1 MTSFFGV
8 IQIAVIATCAALSQN
23 ALCADDV
30 GLNELNAA
38 QSAYDHGIEVA
49 RTDPEAA
56 QKYFIEA
63 ANGFE
68 KVVNGGVTNGQL
80 FYNLG
85 NAQVQSKQIGSGI
98 GSYLQAQRIM
108 PGDSQLQS
116 NLAHA
121 RSLVKDR
128 FNSGGGMLMEDVSA
142 WWHIISFN
150 GRLTL
155 AEILWTVA
163 WTIAAL
169 LFYRPATQGQS
180 LTRLLA
186 RRAAWGCAIIG
197 MILGATVATD
207 VLAANLWPQ
216 GVTIRDGV
224 IVRKGNGEG
233 FEPQFAEPLS
243 QGVEFSVL
251 EKRPGWLRIQLGNE
265 KTGWIAANQ
274 ATTA

>member
-1 MTSFFGV
+1 MTSFFGA

-116 NLAHA
+116 NLAA
-121 RSLVKDR
+121 RTKP
-128 FNSGGGMLMEDVSA
+128 NTKHM
-142 WWHIISFN
+142 
-150 GRLTL
+150 
-155 AEILWTVA
+155 
-163 WTIAAL
+163 AAHTKPNTKHSCNL
-169 LFYRPATQGQS
+169 IWR
-180 LTRLLA
+180 TREV
-186 RRAAWGCAIIG
+186 W
-197 MILGATVATD
+197 
-207 VLAANLWPQ
+207 
-216 GVTIRDGV
+216 
-224 IVRKGNGEG
+224 
-233 FEPQFAEPLS
+233 
-243 QGVEFSVL
+243 
-251 EKRPGWLRIQLGNE
+251 
-265 KTGWIAANQ
+265 
-274 ATTA
+274 

>member
-1 MTSFFGV
+1 
-8 IQIAVIATCAALSQN
+8 
-23 ALCADDV
+23 
-30 GLNELNAA
+30 
-38 QSAYDHGIEVA
+38 
-49 RTDPEAA
+49 
-56 QKYFIEA
+56 
-63 ANGFE
+63 
-68 KVVNGGVTNGQL
+68 
-80 FYNLG
+80 
-85 NAQVQSKQIGSGI
+85 
-98 GSYLQAQRIM
+98 
-108 PGDSQLQS
+108 
-116 NLAHA
+116 
-121 RSLVKDR
+121 
-128 FNSGGGMLMEDVSA
+128 MEDISA
-142 WWHIISFN
+142 WRHVISFN

-155 AEILWTVA
+155 AEILWTAA
-163 WTIAAL
+163 WTIAAFL
-169 LFYRPATQGQS
+169 LYRPATQGHS
-180 LTRLLA
+180 LARLLA

-197 MILGATVATD
+197 VILGATVATD